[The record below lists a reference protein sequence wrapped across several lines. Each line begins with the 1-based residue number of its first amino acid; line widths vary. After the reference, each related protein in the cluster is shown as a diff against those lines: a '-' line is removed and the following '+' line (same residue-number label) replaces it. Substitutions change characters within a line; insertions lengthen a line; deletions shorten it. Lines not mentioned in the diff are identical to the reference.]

1 MRKLFLIGFKDLK
14 LVFRDKAALTF
25 MLLAPFLL
33 TLAMGFVTGA
43 YGSSGSSGLS
53 QITIILVNQDGGN
66 LGHAL
71 VDLFQSADLADL
83 VAPTLVADPGTAR
96 VQIDAGDA
104 AAAIIIPAGFTDNI
118 IPTNIQAPSG
128 EVLQIE
134 IYKNPLAPVSAGV
147 IQAIVEEFVS
157 RVETGRVGGQVI
169 ITQMLAAGLIT
180 PDQISA
186 IAYEMGQRQ
195 VNVVDNAPAITLRTA
210 QSGEAQKA
218 FNAMAYMAPA
228 MALMFLIFTV
238 SNGGRSILAEQAR
251 GTLPRLLV
259 SPTTS
264 AQVLIGKIF
273 GVYLTGVVQMLILIV
288 ACSLLF
294 GIQWGDPLG
303 MLVLVLAAV
312 FAATGWG
319 MLITSLAR
327 TPGQVSS
334 IGTAIMLTFA
344 ILGGSFIQTSI
355 MPGWFQLLSKIT
367 PNAWGMNGFT
377 ILGLGGSLADLGM
390 TLLGLAVMGMVLFV
404 VSILIFG
411 RRSFAQK

>member
-1 MRKLFLIGFKDLK
+1 
-14 LVFRDKAALTF
+14 
-25 MLLAPFLL
+25 
-33 TLAMGFVTGA
+33 
-43 YGSSGSSGLS
+43 
-53 QITIILVNQDGGN
+53 
-66 LGHAL
+66 
-71 VDLFQSADLADL
+71 
-83 VAPTLVADPGTAR
+83 
-96 VQIDAGDA
+96 
-104 AAAIIIPAGFTDNI
+104 
-118 IPTNIQAPSG
+118 
-128 EVLQIE
+128 
-134 IYKNPLAPVSAGV
+134 
-147 IQAIVEEFVS
+147 
-157 RVETGRVGGQVI
+157 
-169 ITQMLAAGLIT
+169 
-180 PDQISA
+180 
-186 IAYEMGQRQ
+186 MGQRQ
-195 VNVVDNAPAITLRTA
+195 VNAADNAPAITLRTA

-238 SNGGRSILAEQAR
+238 SNGGRSILSEQAR

-303 MLVLVLAAV
+303 LLVLVLAAV

-390 TLLGLAVMGMVLFV
+390 TLLGLAVMGVVLFAG
-404 VSILIFG
+404 SILIFS